1 MLSSNQAVTT
11 PLQPLPSLR
20 GHYAGFVTRTLAFLL
35 DLLLV
40 VVSLT
45 ATAFIIQLLLQ
56 FFGLD
61 ELARALFQPAE
72 TVRSSPT
79 VALLRWLLVII
90 TSNLTF
96 IVYVIFLWLLVDKT
110 IGQALLGLRVVRVD
124 GRALTLG
131 PAIRRVVGMYIAI
144 LPLFLGFLWVLLDD
158 RRQGWHDK
166 IADTVVV
173 YDWEARLG
181 RQLRQWLARQQASH
195 GASTAAPPAEPPS
208 ISSP

>member
-1 MLSSNQAVTT
+1 MSEGHNVLSSNQAVTT

-20 GHYAGFVTRTLAFLL
+20 GHYAGFVTRTIAFLI

-40 VVSLT
+40 VASLT
-45 ATAFIIQLLLQ
+45 TVMLITQLLLN
-56 FFGLD
+56 FFGLSD
-61 ELARALFQPAE
+61 LARALFQPAE
-72 TVRSSPT
+72 ATQPSPW
-79 VALLRWLLVII
+79 VALFRWLLVII
-90 TSNLTF
+90 GSNLTF
-96 IVYVIFLWLLVDKT
+96 IVYVIFFWLLMDKT

-131 PAIRRVVGMYIAI
+131 PAVRRVIGMYLAI
-144 LPLFLGFLWVLLDD
+144 LPLFLGFLWILIDD

-181 RQLRQWLARQQASH
+181 RQLRQWLARRAQS
-195 GASTAAPPAEPPS
+195 
-208 ISSP
+208 

>member
-1 MLSSNQAVTT
+1 MSEGHNVLSSNQAVTT

-40 VVSLT
+40 VASLT
-45 ATAFIIQLLLQ
+45 TTMLITQLLLN
-56 FFGLD
+56 FFGLTD
-61 ELARALFQPAE
+61 LARAIFQPSEA
-72 TVRSSPT
+72 TQPSPT
-79 VALLRWLLVII
+79 MALVRWLLVIVG
-90 TSNLTF
+90 SNLTF
-96 IVYVIFLWLLVDKT
+96 IVYVIFCWLLVDKT

-131 PAIRRVVGMYIAI
+131 PAVRRVIGMYLAI
-144 LPLFLGFLWVLLDD
+144 LPLFLGFLWILIDD

-181 RQLRQWLARQQASH
+181 RRLRQWLGRQAQ
-195 GASTAAPPAEPPS
+195 G
-208 ISSP
+208 